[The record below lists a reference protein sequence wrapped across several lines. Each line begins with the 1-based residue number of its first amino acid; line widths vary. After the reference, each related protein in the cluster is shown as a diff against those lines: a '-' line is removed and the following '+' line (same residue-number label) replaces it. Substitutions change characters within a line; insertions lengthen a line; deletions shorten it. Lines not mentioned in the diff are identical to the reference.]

1 MRTALAF
8 RERGNAMNE
17 IIGWLSI
24 LLPVVLVSV
33 LLIYLLSRMR
43 KMK

>member
-1 MRTALAF
+1 
-8 RERGNAMNE
+8 MNE

-33 LLIYLLSRMR
+33 LLIFLLSSMR

>member
-1 MRTALAF
+1 
-8 RERGNAMNE
+8 MNE
-17 IIGWLSI
+17 IIGWLSL

>member
-1 MRTALAF
+1 
-8 RERGNAMNE
+8 MNE
-17 IIGWLSI
+17 IIGWLSL
-24 LLPVVLVSV
+24 LLPGVLVSV

>member
-1 MRTALAF
+1 
-8 RERGNAMNE
+8 MNE

-24 LLPVVLVSV
+24 LLPLVLVSV

>member
-1 MRTALAF
+1 
-8 RERGNAMNE
+8 MNE

-24 LLPVVLVSV
+24 LLPLVLVSV

-43 KMK
+43 KME

>member
-1 MRTALAF
+1 
-8 RERGNAMNE
+8 MNE
-17 IIGWLSI
+17 IIGWLAL

>member
-1 MRTALAF
+1 
-8 RERGNAMNE
+8 MNE
-17 IIGWLSI
+17 IIGWLSL
-24 LLPVVLVSV
+24 LLPIVLVSV

>member
-1 MRTALAF
+1 
-8 RERGNAMNE
+8 MNE